1 MAQLGLL
8 HIVKRQQ
15 LSCCFLVIVLYLFV
29 ISVSGREYTVTNFV
43 GNNAI
48 LPCEVDVD
56 TCGRVYFITWTKN
69 VSNDW
74 ERVYLYSENFETALG
89 DFTNPFRASFK
100 LQNDS
105 AFLKIHSLLYEDE
118 GVYKCDVTYVR
129 GKCPSLSFIKLNTLV
144 VPSEPVITVDNK
156 VVENGTTIGAF
167 LEGSSILL
175 KCKSSGGKPA
185 PEVSWR
191 NGTYPL
197 VTKVVHTPG
206 EQGGVDVVS
215 VVRIALSRWDLD
227 ARLVCFVN
235 SNVTSTRISKWVK
248 LDIHVRPLALTIR
261 GRSVPVVEGEMVS
274 LTCTVEGARPAA
286 NITWYNR
293 SEVVR
298 PQPIDSKDLMSDG
311 TYRTTNTLVFIASR
325 HDHHGD
331 FFCKGTN
338 SVIQKRLETPLFQVT
353 TLEVLFSP
361 AVEVL
366 PRGYYSVT
374 ESDKAIF
381 TCYFNANPPNVTEI
395 VWFKNNDIFSQTP
408 TDRLRLTKTPIP
420 TLEIRNVR
428 REDAGTFS
436 CQVKNAY
443 GRGTSINLVELD
455 VLYSPQVS
463 LNLQSPIAVEGT
475 NSSVLLT
482 CDTLDGNPKNLT
494 RVKWYKDEELLE
506 ESTSSKLILTSIK
519 RHFAGNY
526 SCQGNNGADWS
537 PISSPEVLTVYYPP
551 GPSKVLSKEEKM
563 VKGNPVTLYC
573 EISDPGF
580 PPASI
585 FRWEINDL
593 VLNNTSD
600 VYVSEPISVG
610 AEGNYSCAA
619 INQVAT
625 GDSAAPFKLDALAP
639 PRLVEELP
647 RTGGALRNL
656 QSVNL
661 RCRVECE
668 PLCDITWYRNNKSLN
683 GSKLFTIETFR
694 EAPDVDNNTFDSVVS
709 ILSWNMRHFPSE
721 SFDFNNFT
729 CKSSENEVGDSVSS
743 TMVFRLE
750 YPPEDIKISVVQLE
764 ILEGEIPEDLV
775 CSASAHPNGK
785 YIWLQ
790 RGKPVSQGPVLS
802 FNSSLSKEMAGNYTC
817 VVRNRHGRAKT
828 AAFIRVLHKPDCVIS
843 AGYDNS
849 GTPLLTCQAH
859 SQPRVVNFTWYRD
872 NVTVHVDQ
880 VNVGVSH
887 SLLKL
892 PKKHKDYSTLY
903 SCVAANAIGLSYP
916 CFVPLSKLP
925 SPEGWVQLLLSEENL
940 IIVAGVAGGL
950 VVLVIV
956 LLVSLIVVLFN
967 RRMPKNK
974 KTELMQRQTPEGREL
989 TVDDTP
995 GGASPLLT
1003 ILDKPDG
1010 SPLLKPI
1017 VGDLNCTELV
1027 TGDRVGRPL
1036 HFPINRNGNDRR

>member
-1 MAQLGLL
+1 MTHLGLL
-8 HIVKRQQ
+8 HIAERQQ
-15 LSCCFLVIVLYLFV
+15 LSCCFLILVVYILFV

-43 GNNAI
+43 GNNVL

-118 GVYKCDVTYVR
+118 GIYKCDVTYVR

-144 VPSEPVITVDNK
+144 IPSEPVITVDNK

-167 LEGSSILL
+167 LEGSTIIV

-185 PEVSWR
+185 PEVTWR

-197 VTKVVHTPG
+197 VTKAVHTPG
-206 EQGGVDVVS
+206 DQGGVDVVS
-215 VVRIALSRWDLD
+215 IVRITLSRWDLD
-227 ARLVCFVN
+227 AKLVCFVN
-235 SNVTSTRISKWVK
+235 SNATSTRMSKWVK

-338 SVIQKRLETPLFQVT
+338 SVIKKRLETPLFQVT
-353 TLEVLFSP
+353 TLEVLFPP

-366 PRGYYSVT
+366 PRGYYSVN

-395 VWFKNNDIFSQTP
+395 VWFKNDNVFSQTP
-408 TDRLRLTKTPIP
+408 TNRLRLSKIPIP

-443 GRGTSINLVELD
+443 GRGTSINFVELD
-455 VLYSPQVS
+455 ILYPPQVS
-463 LNLQSPIAVEGT
+463 LNLKSPIAIEGT
-475 NSSVLLT
+475 NSSVWFT

-494 RVKWYKDEELLE
+494 QVKWYKDEELIK
-506 ESTSSKLILTSIK
+506 ESTSNKLILTSIK

-526 SCQGNNGADWS
+526 SCQGINGAGWS

-551 GPSKVLSKEEKM
+551 GLTKVLSKEEKV
-563 VKGNPVTLYC
+563 VKGDSVTLYC
-573 EISDPGF
+573 EISDLGF
-580 PPASI
+580 PPAST
-585 FRWEINDL
+585 FRWEMNDL
-593 VLNNTSD
+593 VLNTTSNF
-600 VYVSEPISVG
+600 YVSHPISV
-610 AEGNYSCAA
+610 ATEGNYSCAA
-619 INQVAT
+619 VNQVAIGNT
-625 GDSAAPFKLDALAP
+625 TPFKLDALAP

-647 RTGGALRNL
+647 RIGGALRNL

-661 RCRVECE
+661 KCRVECE
-668 PLCDITWYRNNKSLN
+668 PLCGITWYRNNESLN
-683 GSKLFTIETFR
+683 GSKFFTIETFQ
-694 EAPDVDNNTFDSVVS
+694 EAPDVENNTFESVVS

-743 TMVFRLE
+743 SMIFRLE
-750 YPPEDIKISVVQLE
+750 YKESIFFLE
-764 ILEGEIPEDLV
+764 
-775 CSASAHPNGK
+775 
-785 YIWLQ
+785 
-790 RGKPVSQGPVLS
+790 
-802 FNSSLSKEMAGNYTC
+802 
-817 VVRNRHGRAKT
+817 
-828 AAFIRVLHKPDCVIS
+828 
-843 AGYDNS
+843 
-849 GTPLLTCQAH
+849 
-859 SQPRVVNFTWYRD
+859 
-872 NVTVHVDQ
+872 
-880 VNVGVSH
+880 
-887 SLLKL
+887 
-892 PKKHKDYSTLY
+892 
-903 SCVAANAIGLSYP
+903 
-916 CFVPLSKLP
+916 
-925 SPEGWVQLLLSEENL
+925 
-940 IIVAGVAGGL
+940 
-950 VVLVIV
+950 
-956 LLVSLIVVLFN
+956 
-967 RRMPKNK
+967 NK

-1017 VGDLNCTELV
+1017 VGELLVAYEVILIDIEIIYTVISEDLYV
-1027 TGDRVGRPL
+1027 S
-1036 HFPINRNGNDRR
+1036 